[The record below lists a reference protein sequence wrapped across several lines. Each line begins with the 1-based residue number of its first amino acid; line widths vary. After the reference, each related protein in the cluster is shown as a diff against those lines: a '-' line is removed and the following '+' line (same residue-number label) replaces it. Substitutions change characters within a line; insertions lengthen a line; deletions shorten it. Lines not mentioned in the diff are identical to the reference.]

1 MSDKPLKILSYI
13 VDGRLGGRK
22 PESAEWAAKAID
34 EGVDVISG
42 QGTGM
47 DAGAYFLGADKV
59 LPLRRVDFEP
69 LLLAAKRTGTP
80 FVFSMGGAAGA
91 DVHLQQYLDVVDEIC
106 KDNGIKI
113 RIAKI
118 SGEIDREY
126 LRGKV
131 REGAKIRRSI
141 DSERISEYLTEE
153 DVDRCARVQ
162 AQLGPEPIMKA
173 LDEND
178 DIDGVITGRAL
189 DVGIH
194 MASPLRHGIDR
205 STSAHLAKIIEC
217 ASMSAEP
224 TGPFEAVVAEVEK
237 GSFTVRCVNPNH
249 TCTVRSVSS
258 HSLYERENPFEER
271 NPGGLLDVGEAVYE
285 QIDPETVRCSG
296 GIWRDLPYTV
306 KLEGA
311 EQIGY
316 QTGTLCAIRDPAMI
330 AEIDLVMEQARETV
344 LAESPVDGVD
354 VSFKVLGRD
363 SVLGTSEPLRETA
376 TPHELGLLCVVTA
389 PTQEIANTLANTARL
404 RVFFAQFKG
413 RRSTAGNTA
422 APLQQMEFPLGE
434 AYVFNIWH
442 LLPLDDPSEPFPYEI
457 VELG

>member
-1 MSDKPLKILSYI
+1 MSDESLKILSYI

-22 PESAEWAAKAID
+22 PDSAEWAAKAID

-69 LLLAAKRTGTP
+69 LLLAAKRTETP
-80 FVFSMGGAAGA
+80 FVFSMGG
-91 DVHLQQYLDVVDEIC
+91 
-106 KDNGIKI
+106 
-113 RIAKI
+113 

-153 DVDRCARVQ
+153 DVDRCCRVQ

-173 LDEND
+173 IEEND

-194 MASPLRHGIDR
+194 MASPLLHGIDR

-224 TGPFEAVVAEVEK
+224 TGPFEAVVAEVQQ
-237 GSFTVRCVNPNH
+237 GSFTVRCVHPNH

-271 NPGGLLDVGEAVYE
+271 NPGGLLDVGQAVYE

-296 GIWRDLPYTV
+296 GVWRDLPYTV

-311 EQIGY
+311 EQIGF

-330 AEIDLVMEQARETV
+330 AEIDHVIDQARETV
-344 LAESPVDGVD
+344 LAESPVDDVD
-354 VSFKVLGRD
+354 VSFKVLGLD

-376 TPHELGLLCVVTA
+376 TPHELGVLCVVTA

-422 APLQQMEFPLGE
+422 APLQQMEFPLGP

-442 LLPLDDPSEPFPYEI
+442 LLPLEDPSEPFPYEI
-457 VELG
+457 IELG